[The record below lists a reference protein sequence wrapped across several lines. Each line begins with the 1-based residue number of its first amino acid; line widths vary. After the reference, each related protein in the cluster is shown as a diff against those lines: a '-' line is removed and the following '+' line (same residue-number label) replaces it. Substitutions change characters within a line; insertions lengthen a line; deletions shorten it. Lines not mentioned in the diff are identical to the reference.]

1 MCVCTV
7 TVAVRACC
15 GPSCGF
21 TRAVRACML
30 ACTNTVAVS
39 MNRVLPPFCP
49 ERLATRASR
58 GETASSCRRA
68 RESRDTSVC
77 YASSVVSRVYRE
89 RHAVTYPSDDDG
101 DKVTLICMRRERR
114 FYVERAHDVPR
125 VWRAHT
131 VHRDARPRGARVKTA
146 ELLRKCVRCLG
157 EIFREN
163 KWRGRR
169 RPKHGPKAGW
179 RLAAAGARASWLAV
193 RVRARSGLLLRLF
206 L

>member
-1 MCVCTV
+1 MHCDSRRTRVL
-7 TVAVRACC
+7 
-15 GPSCGF
+15 
-21 TRAVRACML
+21 RAVLRLHTSGSCVHACL
-30 ACTNTVAVS
+30 YEYGSCIHEPCATTFLSGEIGYTRFARRDGVLVS
-39 MNRVLPPFCP
+39 PC
-49 ERLATRASR
+49 ER
-58 GETASSCRRA
+58 EQ
-68 RESRDTSVC
+68 SRDTSVC